1 MEDFAG
7 KHTGSHKPAFIWGA
21 NKAWNTRGWRGRRQG
36 ERAPLGPGKQ
46 SLCPNVVTV
55 TEQPARCKALVTN
68 DRSMTTWKSIYT
80 VNPFWHIHSWAFF
93 FSIKF
98 ILNYT
103 KEWNRVSFF
112 DMSMTDMFFQVRQ
125 KEPELLCRT
134 KAYCRMSK
142 SDTDSPPNVHVCP
155 KISKCCLFTWRF
167 LKITTAL
174 KFKTPLPL
182 LQNHREPFQRSAVE
196 RLQFWVIHSH
206 VLWGHAPSVPGW
218 MRASRQRQTHTRGCS
233 THREGPSAT
242 FSENIFSFQSQDK
255 KSVLK
260 CTEETHGW
268 SPIP

>member
-1 MEDFAG
+1 
-7 KHTGSHKPAFIWGA
+7 
-21 NKAWNTRGWRGRRQG
+21 
-36 ERAPLGPGKQ
+36 
-46 SLCPNVVTV
+46 
-55 TEQPARCKALVTN
+55 
-68 DRSMTTWKSIYT
+68 MTTWKSIYT

-142 SDTDSPPNVHVCP
+142 PDTDSPPNVHVCP

-218 MRASRQRQTHTRGCS
+218 MRDSRQRQTHTRGCS

-260 CTEETHGW
+260 CAEETHGW